1 MSHSSTAIPASAL
14 SELPIFPLPH
24 VVLFPQ
30 AMLPLHVF
38 EPRYRAMLKDCLAA
52 HRHIAIAVLKYP
64 SEKDES
70 GQPRILPVAGV
81 GLVVE
86 DQSLPDGRSNI
97 LLHGR
102 GRVRLEELPFVP
114 PYRRA
119 RAAILDDVVCTTSPE
134 ERTALLATVRAFLH
148 DVRQEDATFSFR
160 LPENVETSVLADLCA
175 HHLIAHDLTRQRVLE
190 ELDPRERVRIVTME
204 LAQQHGRLL
213 RDRGRASN

>member
-1 MSHSSTAIPASAL
+1 MSLSSTAVPASAL
-14 SELPIFPLPH
+14 TELPIFPLPH
-24 VVLFPQ
+24 VVLFPH

-38 EPRYRAMLKDCLAA
+38 EPRYRAMLKDCLAT
-52 HRHIAIAVLKYP
+52 HKHLAIALLADP

-86 DQSLPDGRSNI
+86 DQALPDGRSNI

-119 RAAILDDVVCTTSPE
+119 RATLLDDVPWTAAPE
-134 ERTALLATVRAFLH
+134 ERTALLATVSAFLQ
-148 DVRQEDATFSFR
+148 DVRRADPTFSFR
-160 LPENVETSVLADLCA
+160 LPENVEVPILADLCA
-175 HHLIAHDLTRQRVLE
+175 HHLVADDKTRQRVLE
-190 ELDPRERVRIVTME
+190 EPDPRERVRLVTTE